1 MTPLKRRRLD
11 ATASTLSKPFKSPL
25 RRPPATAAEAAAAPH
40 TPTKHE
46 EQPSTSTPQA
56 HSTPDTITTTPR
68 TAITTTTSTPT
79 PTSKR
84 KHTPLLPADPAL
96 LHLHKQQRAFQAR
109 LSSLR
114 SELDTAQQ
122 ALRLECST
130 QDAELEVLVAKWRV
144 VAQSAAEE
152 VFEGASERVARMGG
166 MKAWRER
173 MREGRMGGW
182 GEEQQERGAGGEED
196 DDGEVLERHGRRGM
210 EDEKGETR
218 DGDDGE
224 DEEEFTM
231 DVMLKTL
238 NVDLRMI
245 RFDKGQQRKCDHT
258 KPMCGE
264 CRRRGTE
271 CLPMKS
277 RKDGQDITIPLE
289 YLKQLES
296 RIAELDRPSAATHD
310 VGVQTDFSTQQP
322 GPSTAA
328 LSGMADSAPG
338 GLHQQVF
345 GTPDDYSQN
354 DLLGHVAASD
364 QDLLRVSDMRSHAP
378 RLEGALISRLAY
390 EVYPDRPGWDFYAG
404 TDAGSPQ
411 AGYPFWQEEVYANLY
426 FSITH
431 WVWPFLDSG
440 AWKTWR
446 QEWNSD
452 SEADQWKGF
461 LVKMVLA
468 IGALSCNVL
477 QPSQGHSA
485 HAADLYTAA
494 MAYYPYVMGHESAIL
509 QIQASILMVL
519 YALQCPSAE
528 EISTAVSSIVP
539 FCTATVADMRK
550 HAASGNGD
558 DLGRAGSPGE
568 ILTETLFITC
578 FMLNE
583 IVVSGWDRP
592 VSASYRAIDDDV
604 YSLGN
609 EVPSSSSTSTALRHL
624 FRLRKIQAD
633 IRRQWREVS
642 GQQRPNDTM
651 LKSAL
656 DTWRNEIP
664 RYGVEEA

>member
-1 MTPLKRRRLD
+1 
-11 ATASTLSKPFKSPL
+11 
-25 RRPPATAAEAAAAPH
+25 
-40 TPTKHE
+40 
-46 EQPSTSTPQA
+46 
-56 HSTPDTITTTPR
+56 
-68 TAITTTTSTPT
+68 
-79 PTSKR
+79 
-84 KHTPLLPADPAL
+84 
-96 LHLHKQQRAFQAR
+96 
-109 LSSLR
+109 
-114 SELDTAQQ
+114 
-122 ALRLECST
+122 
-130 QDAELEVLVAKWRV
+130 
-144 VAQSAAEE
+144 
-152 VFEGASERVARMGG
+152 
-166 MKAWRER
+166 
-173 MREGRMGGW
+173 
-182 GEEQQERGAGGEED
+182 
-196 DDGEVLERHGRRGM
+196 
-210 EDEKGETR
+210 
-218 DGDDGE
+218 
-224 DEEEFTM
+224 
-231 DVMLKTL
+231 
-238 NVDLRMI
+238 
-245 RFDKGQQRKCDHT
+245 
-258 KPMCGE
+258 
-264 CRRRGTE
+264 
-271 CLPMKS
+271 MKS

-322 GPSTAA
+322 DPHPTT

-338 GLHQQVF
+338 GLHPAAQQVF
-345 GTPDDYSQN
+345 GTPDDYPQN
-354 DLLGHVAASD
+354 DLLRHVAASE

-404 TDAGSPQ
+404 TDAGSPH

-494 MAYYPYVMGHESAIL
+494 MAYYPYVMGHESSIL

-550 HAASGNGD
+550 HAAAGNGV
-558 DLGRAGSPGE
+558 DLGLAGGEGE

-604 YSLGN
+604 RSPHRDSWRLSNANRFRSTPSEMRCPRPRAPARRCDTCSDCGRSKPTFDGN
-609 EVPSSSSTSTALRHL
+609 GGRNQDN
-624 FRLRKIQAD
+624 RRRM
-633 IRRQWREVS
+633 IRC
-642 GQQRPNDTM
+642 
-651 LKSAL
+651 
-656 DTWRNEIP
+656 
-664 RYGVEEA
+664 